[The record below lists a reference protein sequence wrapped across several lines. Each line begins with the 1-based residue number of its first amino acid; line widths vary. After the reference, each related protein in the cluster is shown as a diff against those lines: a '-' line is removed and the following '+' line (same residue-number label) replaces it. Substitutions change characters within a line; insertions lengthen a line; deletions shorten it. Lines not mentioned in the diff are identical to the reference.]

1 MSEKREEPVII
12 KKIKKGGHGGHH
24 GGAWK
29 VAYADFVTAMMA
41 FFLVMWIMGLSQS
54 SKKDIASYFEDP
66 GAFSFTTG
74 KALPVGITSTMKA
87 KYKYDAPATNYDNF
101 TERGGP
107 NAYESDSRL
116 ATLDSTERENFIK
129 ALKDSVVAAKVLE
142 TKEEEVKK
150 LIDSAVKESPGLK
163 ELSESIKVKL
173 DQEGLKIELLETREN
188 LFFEVGS
195 ARLTKEAIN
204 LLHVLGEEL
213 GKLPNYLRMEGHTD
227 SRPYSS
233 SSSVTNWELSS
244 ERANAARRIMEK
256 SGVWEGQITQ
266 VTGYADRK
274 LLNKENP
281 FDVANRR
288 ISIMVEY
295 LKADNF
301 MGAKQ

>member
-12 KKIKKGGHGGHH
+12 KKIKKGGHAGHH

-41 FFLVMWIMGLSQS
+41 FFLVMWIMGLSQA

-74 KALPVGITSTMKA
+74 KALPLGLTSTMKA
-87 KYKYDAPATNYDNF
+87 QYKSTAEATNYDTF

-107 NAYESDSRL
+107 NASDSRL
-116 ATLDSTERENFIK
+116 ATLDSTGRENLVK

-195 ARLTKEAIN
+195 SRLTKQAIN
-204 LLHVLGEEL
+204 LLHMLGAEL

-233 SSSVTNWELSS
+233 SSSVTNWELST